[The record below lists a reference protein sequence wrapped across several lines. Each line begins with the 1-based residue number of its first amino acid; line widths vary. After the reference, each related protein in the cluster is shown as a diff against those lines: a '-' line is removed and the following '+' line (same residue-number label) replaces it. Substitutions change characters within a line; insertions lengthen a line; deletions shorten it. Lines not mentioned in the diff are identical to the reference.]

1 MANVK
6 VGTITHY
13 FDKIQ
18 VAVLEIEEEAVRV
31 GDTIY
36 LGEEPD
42 GFAQKISSMQVEHVS
57 VEEAK
62 KGDAVGLKVDQA
74 VHKGIPV
81 YKVI

>member
-1 MANVK
+1 
-6 VGTITHY
+6 
-13 FDKIQ
+13 
-18 VAVLEIEEEAVRV
+18 
-31 GDTIY
+31 
-36 LGEEPD
+36 
-42 GFAQKISSMQVEHVS
+42 MQVEHVS